1 MLCVTEGGFGGEGLD
16 DEALV
21 GASSEGGGW
30 DVGDDDLELPPDLD
44 VGPATAGG
52 GEEGFFVPPTKGTS
66 QTQVSTQSELFISKG
81 LKWYLSVIAIE
92 GTKSDFRLN
101 DLENLR

>member
-21 GASSEGGGW
+21 GASEGGGW

-44 VGPATAGG
+44 VGPAATGG

-66 QTQVSTQSELFISKG
+66 QTQVSTQSELFTSKG
-81 LKWYLSVIAIE
+81 LKWYLGVIAIE